1 MSRGPVE
8 YCARKRN
15 RNIMGRGGNVV
26 LLAFYIFL
34 LALVIRVSN
43 IY

>member
-1 MSRGPVE
+1 MGRGSVE
-8 YCARKRN
+8 YCARKGN
-15 RNIMGRGGNVV
+15 RNIVSRGGNVV
-26 LLAFYIFL
+26 LLPFYVFL